1 MSYEQISESAYL
13 NNVTYWDTF
22 ARDIRDLGGL
32 GICDDETGEELYV
45 I

>member
-13 NNVTYWDTF
+13 NNTSYWDSV
-22 ARDIRDLGGL
+22 AKEYRDLGGL
-32 GICDDETGEELYV
+32 GVCDDQTGEELYV